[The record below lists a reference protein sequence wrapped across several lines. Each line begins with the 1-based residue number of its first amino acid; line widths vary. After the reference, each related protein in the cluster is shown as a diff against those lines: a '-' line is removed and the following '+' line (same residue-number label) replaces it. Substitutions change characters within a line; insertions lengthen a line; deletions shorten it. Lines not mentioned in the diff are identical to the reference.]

1 MADTQPTKKQRKEA
15 ARQARL
21 ERERAEAAAGARKRR
36 LTIVGA
42 ALAAAVV
49 VVVIAIAVSS
59 GGGSKTKSPGAS
71 AGGAVNGRTEMTQM
85 LGGIPQHGTTL
96 GNPNAKVTLNEFA
109 DLRCPFCR
117 DFSQQ
122 TLPLIVRDYVRTG
135 KVKLAYQD
143 LGFLG
148 PESVTAAAAGAAAAQ
163 QNKLWNF
170 AELFYFNQGSETT
183 PYVTDAFITKLYR
196 AIPGLDVAKANAA
209 RKKPPATTAIN
220 EPRTLADQFQI
231 SSTPSFTY
239 GRTGQRQK
247 LLETQSNAYGD
258 FQKALDPLLK

>member
-1 MADTQPTKKQRKEA
+1 MAETPLTKRQRKEA

-21 ERERAEAAAGARKRR
+21 EREHAAAAAGARKRR
-36 LTIVGA
+36 LTIIGG

-49 VVVIAIAVSS
+49 VVVVAIAVSS
-59 GGGSKTKSPGAS
+59 GGGTKTASPGAS
-71 AGGAVNGRTEMTQM
+71 AGGAVNGRTEMTQ
-85 LGGIPQHGTTL
+85 LLQGIPQHGNTL

-117 DFSQQ
+117 DFALQ
-122 TLPLIVRDYVRTG
+122 TLPLIVRDYVRPG
-135 KVKLAYQD
+135 KVKIVYQD

-148 PESVTAAAAGAAAAQ
+148 PESVTAAAAGAAAGQ
-163 QNKLWNF
+163 QDKLWNF
-170 AELFYFNQGSETT
+170 ADLFYFNQGSETT
-183 PYVTDAFITKLYR
+183 PYVTSAFITRLYS

-209 RKKPPATTAIN
+209 RTRSPATSAVN

-231 SSTPSFTY
+231 ASTPSFTY
-239 GRTGQRQK
+239 GRTGQQPK
-247 LLETQSNAYGD
+247 LLETSTNAYGD